1 MTVRTLLQVIA
12 VVVLASFTVPA
23 TADLQRGIR
32 NYQEIMAGRKKIE
45 QLSHEELQEA
55 LAVHKAIERQRGGS
69 SGGTSR
75 PTYEIEVSHN
85 DELFII
91 NGEKFEAKTYC
102 FNMEEGD
109 RVIFLDG
116 SALGACATATLLNL
130 RTKDK
135 CEVWCE

>member
-1 MTVRTLLQVIA
+1 MHRSKGSIAAEQVAPMTVRTFLLQVVA

-23 TADLQRGIR
+23 SADFQQGIR

-45 QLSHEELQEA
+45 QLSHQELQEV
-55 LAVHKAIERQRGGS
+55 LAVHKALERQRGGS

-75 PTYEIEVSHN
+75 PSYEIEVSHN

-116 SALGACATATLLNL
+116 RGLSIQLCN
-130 RTKDK
+130 
-135 CEVWCE
+135 